1 MIEEEKLFSDTRR
14 RINFFFEKF
23 KKFMRR
29 VDFVIQEYGNKVR
42 RRTNTLNSDLI
53 FLEYVSDT
61 LKKSL
66 SKKDREKVSKIY
78 KKLLEKVFKRL

>member
-1 MIEEEKLFSDTRR
+1 VIEEEKLFSDTRR

>member
-1 MIEEEKLFSDTRR
+1 
-14 RINFFFEKF
+14 
-23 KKFMRR
+23 MRR
-29 VDFVIQEYGNKVR
+29 VDFVIQEYGNKVCR
-42 RRTNTLNSDLI
+42 KTNTLNSDLI

-61 LKKSL
+61 LRKSL

>member
-1 MIEEEKLFSDTRR
+1 
-14 RINFFFEKF
+14 
-23 KKFMRR
+23 MRR

-61 LKKSL
+61 LRKSL
-66 SKKDREKVSKIY
+66 SKKDREKVLKIY